1 MAYTEEIPL
10 AHAQTQRHAL
20 MERVAP
26 FLAFVAT
33 LLPSV
38 GREIAQVTAMP
49 KQSVENTLSRGSKIA
64 H

>member
-1 MAYTEEIPL
+1 MAYTEETPL
-10 AHAQTQRHAL
+10 AHAQTQHHAL

-26 FLAFVAT
+26 ILASVAI

-38 GREIAQVTAMP
+38 GQETAQVTAMP
-49 KQSVENTLSRGSKIA
+49 KQSVENTLSRGSKPA